1 VGEEGAEEVMV
12 RPRAK
17 MSAGSDKG
25 AGMTVII
32 QGDINGEEQFI
43 DRIRSANEEIERR
56 SA

>member
-17 MSAGSDKG
+17 MSAGSSQG
-25 AGMTVII
+25 EGMTVII

-56 SA
+56 SM